1 MNDQARVVVD
11 KLLCSSNYSPIVVAM
26 RIAEKERERVR
37 EMERERKNLPL
48 TKCLKGD
55 NPRDDYQREQAVG

>member
-26 RIAEKERERVR
+26 RIAEKEKEGERDG
-37 EMERERKNLPL
+37 ERERKNLPL